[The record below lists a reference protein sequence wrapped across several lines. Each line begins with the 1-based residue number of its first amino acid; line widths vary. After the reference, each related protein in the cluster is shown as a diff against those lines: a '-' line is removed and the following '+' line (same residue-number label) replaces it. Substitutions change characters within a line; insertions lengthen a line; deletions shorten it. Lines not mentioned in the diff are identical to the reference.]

1 MLFQKSKHILIA
13 WNRTN
18 LKFMSRFGGS
28 GEHDEIGLMGRR
40 FLWNVSPIS
49 SQKPWYLMF
58 TSSDDS
64 CRYAYDQFSKNGT
77 KSNFHT
83 WSKLPDGSSLL
94 PPVSLFHG

>member
-1 MLFQKSKHILIA
+1 MLFQKSKHILIKRR
-13 WNRTN
+13 RTSFN
-18 LKFMSRFGGS
+18 ASRSGS

-40 FLWNVSPIS
+40 FVWNVSPIS

-58 TSSDDS
+58 TISDDP
-64 CRYAYDQFSKNGT
+64 CGYAYNQFSENGT

-94 PPVSLFHG
+94 PPVNLFHG